1 MNLPYIVLNESKE
14 FLGLLPYS
22 ESGKARVDRDYSG
35 LSSFMNSLI
44 VYKESIYWLN
54 AYEK

>member
-14 FLGLLPYS
+14 FLGILILKV
-22 ESGKARVDRDYSG
+22 EKARVDRDYSG
-35 LSSFMNSLI
+35 LSSFMNGLI